1 MFDVVSR
8 GSGWI
13 GVQSCVVRQRLEVD
27 VIGRL
32 TAQSIAPLVNVIKQ
46 RQAGMPVLVDLS
58 ECYPTPA
65 AESAVVM
72 LSIMAAADG
81 SPVAIVGIDFALA
94 VEAMPRRAAPAAW
107 FQRRL
112 GARRWL
118 YRAVCWSP
126 PSQPLGRGQ

>member
-1 MFDVVSR
+1 MFEVVSR

-13 GVQSCVVRQRLEVD
+13 GIQACVVRQRLEVE

-32 TAQSIAPLVNVIKQ
+32 TAQSIAPLVALIE
-46 RQAGMPVLVDLS
+46 RRPPGIPVLVDLS

-65 AESAVVM
+65 AESAMVVV
-72 LSIMAAADG
+72 SIMAAADG
-81 SPVAIVGIDFALA
+81 APVAIVGIDFALA
-94 VEAMPRRAAPAAW
+94 VEAMPRRPAPAAW

-118 YRAVCWSP
+118 YRALC
-126 PSQPLGRGQ
+126 